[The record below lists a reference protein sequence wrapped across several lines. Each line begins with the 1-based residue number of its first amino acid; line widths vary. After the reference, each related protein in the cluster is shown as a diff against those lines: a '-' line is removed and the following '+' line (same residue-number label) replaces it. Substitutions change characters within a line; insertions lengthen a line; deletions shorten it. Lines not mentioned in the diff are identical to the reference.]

1 VGAAGGPA
9 SCIQRHAG
17 AAVSA
22 LLDVA
27 GLTRRFGG
35 LTAVA
40 DLSFTVQPGEILGI
54 IGPNGA
60 GKTTAVSLISGA
72 IRPSAGRVTF
82 DGKDVT
88 GRSPN
93 QLVRRGL
100 VRTFQSTAV
109 YAASTVE
116 ENARR
121 GAYLQM
127 FPGVLPAL
135 LGTQGARRKRQSAEA
150 RVAELLDW
158 LGLSEVAHDNAAS
171 LPYGYQKTLGMVIA
185 LAAEPRLLM
194 LDEPVAGLS
203 AEETDHVRD
212 VIHRV
217 RSRGIAVLVIDH
229 NMRFMSGLCD
239 RVLVLHHGQ
248 ELAQGKPAD
257 VLSNPAVIDAY
268 LGHGHGAA
276 RHH

>member
-1 VGAAGGPA
+1 MN
-9 SCIQRHAG
+9 
-17 AAVSA
+17 A
-22 LLDVA
+22 LLDVS

-35 LTAVA
+35 LVAVGG
-40 DLSFTVQPGEILGI
+40 LSFSMQPGEILGI

-72 IRPSAGRVTF
+72 IRPTSGRVTF
-82 DGKDVT
+82 DGEDVT

-109 YAASTVE
+109 YAASTVAD
-116 ENARR
+116 NACR
-121 GAYLQM
+121 GAFLQM

-135 LGTQGARRKRQSAEA
+135 LGTPGARRKRVAAER
-150 RVAELLDW
+150 RVNELLDW
-158 LGLSEVAHDNAAS
+158 LGLTAVAQDNAAS
-171 LPYGYQKTLGMVIA
+171 LPYGHQKTLGMVIA

-203 AEETDHVRD
+203 AAEADHVRD
-212 VIHRV
+212 VIRRV
-217 RSRGIAVLVIDH
+217 RDRGIAVLVIDH

-239 RVLVLHHGQ
+239 RVLVMHHGQ
-248 ELAQGKPAD
+248 ELALGAPAD
-257 VLSNPAVIDAY
+257 VLSNQAVIDAY

>member
-1 VGAAGGPA
+1 MGSFARPA
-9 SCIQRHAG
+9 PIGG

-22 LLDVA
+22 LLEVA

-40 DLSFTVQPGEILGI
+40 GLSFNVQPGEILGI

-72 IRPSAGRVTF
+72 IRPSAGQVTF
-82 DGKDVT
+82 DGQNVT
-88 GRSPN
+88 GRSTN

-121 GAYLQM
+121 GAFLEM

-135 LGTQGARRKRQSAEA
+135 FGTPAARRKRQTAER
-150 RVAELLDW
+150 RVAELLEW
-158 LGLSEVAHDNAAS
+158 LGLSDVARDQAGS
-171 LPYGYQKTLGMVIA
+171 LPYGHQKTLGMVIA

-203 AEETDHVRD
+203 AEETDQVRD

-239 RVLVLHHGQ
+239 RVLVMHHGQ
-248 ELAQGKPAD
+248 ELAQGIPAE